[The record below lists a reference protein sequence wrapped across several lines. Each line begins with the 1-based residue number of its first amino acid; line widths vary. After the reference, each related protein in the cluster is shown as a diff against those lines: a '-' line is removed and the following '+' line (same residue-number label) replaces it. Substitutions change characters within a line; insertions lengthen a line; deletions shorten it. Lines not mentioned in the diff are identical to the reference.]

1 MGQKILI
8 MVSFG
13 EDYPDRLEPPLHLA
27 GLGAALDTEVIMVYT
42 MSGGLLLK
50 KGNAERIVPMAGKK
64 TYIESVREVKEFGV
78 KIYVCSPTLER
89 YGLTRKDFIDEVDD
103 IVGGMYFVTEAL
115 EADVTFT
122 F

>member
-1 MGQKILI
+1 

-27 GLGAALDTEVIMVYT
+27 GLGAALDAEVIMVFT

-64 TYIESVREVKEFGV
+64 TYIESVREVK
-78 KIYVCSPTLER
+78 
-89 YGLTRKDFIDEVDD
+89 
-103 IVGGMYFVTEAL
+103 
-115 EADVTFT
+115 
-122 F
+122 